1 MATSDGP
8 GQGEQDSSA
17 LVGLDAPGEP
27 GSAPPDLTGSS
38 APRMFGGGRSG
49 GRRRGGR
56 KKMTAEERRKVIL
69 LSTISTVVVVGIILY
84 ILFFAPGSK
93 AFREAFLSPKD
104 FKASAPSII
113 RAFKVNI
120 EAMILAEILILI
132 FALVLA
138 VLRQLRGP
146 VFMPVRVLAVFY
158 IDIFRSI
165 PILLVLYIL
174 DFGMPAVNLPVLS
187 YNPINHQVWGP
198 FVYGVVALVLVY
210 SAYVAE
216 VYRAGIESIHG
227 SQTAGA
233 RSLGLTQ
240 SQTMRYVVLPQAI
253 RRVIPPLLND
263 FIGLQKDTALL
274 SVIGVLEAARA
285 AQDYAAVNFNYTSF
299 VVAALL
305 FVIITIPMTRY
316 FDHLLAKDQRR
327 RLAGGVR

>member
-1 MATSDGP
+1 M
-8 GQGEQDSSA
+8 
-17 LVGLDAPGEP
+17 L
-27 GSAPPDLTGSS
+27 
-38 APRMFGGGRSG
+38 GGGRSRRGG
-49 GRRRGGR
+49 GRR
-56 KKMTAEERRKVIL
+56 MTADERRKVII
-69 LSTISTVVVVGIILY
+69 LSTISTLVVAGIIIY
-84 ILFFAPGSK
+84 VLFLAPGSK
-93 AFREAFLSPKD
+93 AFREAFLSPTA
-104 FKASAPSII
+104 FKQSAPSII

-120 EAMILAEILILI
+120 EAMVLAEILILT
-132 FALVLA
+132 FALILA

-146 VFMPVRVLAVFY
+146 VFMPVRALAIVY
-158 IDIFRSI
+158 IDVFRSV

-240 SQTMRYVVLPQAI
+240 GQTMRYVVLPQAI

-316 FDHLLAKDQRR
+316 FDHLLAKDKRR
-327 RLAGGVR
+327 RVAGGVR

>member
-1 MATSDGP
+1 LP
-8 GQGEQDSSA
+8 
-17 LVGLDAPGEP
+17 VGGVAI
-27 GSAPPDLTGSS
+27 
-38 APRMFGGGRSG
+38 
-49 GRRRGGR
+49 
-56 KKMTAEERRKVIL
+56 V
-69 LSTISTVVVVGIILY
+69 
-84 ILFFAPGSK
+84 
-93 AFREAFLSPKD
+93 
-104 FKASAPSII
+104 
-113 RAFKVNI
+113 
-120 EAMILAEILILI
+120 
-132 FALVLA
+132 
-138 VLRQLRGP
+138 
-146 VFMPVRVLAVFY
+146 Y
-158 IDIFRSI
+158 IDVFRSV

-210 SAYVAE
+210 GAYVSE

-240 SQTMRYVVLPQAI
+240 GQTMRYVVLPQAI

-316 FDHLLAKDQRR
+316 FDHLLAKDKRR
-327 RLAGGVR
+327 RVAGGVR

>member
-1 MATSDGP
+1 MATSGGP
-8 GQGEQDSSA
+8 GQDDNDPSA
-17 LVGLDAPGEP
+17 LVGLTAPGEP
-27 GSAPPDLTGSS
+27 GSAPPDLTGSRS
-38 APRMFGGGRSG
+38 PRMLGGGRSRRGG
-49 GRRRGGR
+49 GRR
-56 KKMTAEERRKVIL
+56 MTADERRKVII
-69 LSTISTVVVVGIILY
+69 LSTISTLVVAGIIIY
-84 ILFFAPGSK
+84 VLFLAPGSK
-93 AFREAFLSPKD
+93 AFREAFLSPTA
-104 FKASAPSII
+104 FKQSAPSII

-120 EAMILAEILILI
+120 EAMVLAEILILT
-132 FALVLA
+132 FALILA

-146 VFMPVRVLAVFY
+146 VFMPVRALAIVY
-158 IDIFRSI
+158 IDVFRSV

-240 SQTMRYVVLPQAI
+240 GQTMRYVVLPQAI

-316 FDHLLAKDQRR
+316 FDHLLAKDKRR
-327 RLAGGVR
+327 RVAGGVR

>member
-8 GQGEQDSSA
+8 GQGDQDVSA
-17 LVGLDAPGEP
+17 LVGLTAPGEP

-38 APRMFGGGRSG
+38 SPRMFRGGRSG
-49 GRRRGGR
+49 RGGR
-56 KKMTAEERRKVIL
+56 KMTAEERRKVIL
-69 LSTISTVVVVGIILY
+69 ISTISSLVVAGIILY
-84 ILFFAPGSK
+84 ILFLAPGSK
-93 AFREAFLSPKD
+93 EFREAFLSPAA
-104 FKASAPSII
+104 FKESAPSII
-113 RAFKVNI
+113 RAFKINI
-120 EAMILAEILILI
+120 EAMVLAEIMILI

-146 VFMPVRVLAVFY
+146 VFMPVRALAIVY
-158 IDIFRSI
+158 IDIFRSV

-253 RRVIPPLLND
+253 RRVVPPLLND

-305 FVIITIPMTRY
+305 FVVITIPMTRY
-316 FDHLLAKDQRR
+316 FDHLLAKDARR
-327 RLAGGVR
+327 RVAGGVR